1 MRFWPYLAYVF
12 TFKKGNTPAIRT
24 AIECVNQASK
34 CFDRYG
40 SYDYADH
47 LWQLAAG
54 YCYEIGA
61 ITKEPDLDQAVTF
74 YEHARES
81 INRLNTRND
90 NWLGTG
96 KPLVIPDEA
105 SERLEA
111 FELVDGHYQYKEGI
125 TQSST
130 TCNPMPP
137 AWPQTP

>member
-1 MRFWPYLAYVF
+1 MLV
-12 TFKKGNTPAIRT
+12 
-24 AIECVNQASK
+24 
-34 CFDRYG
+34 
-40 SYDYADH
+40 
-47 LWQLAAG
+47 
-54 YCYEIGA
+54 
-61 ITKEPDLDQAVTF
+61 
-74 YEHARES
+74 ES

-96 KPLVIPDEA
+96 EPLAIPDEA

-137 AWPQTP
+137 AWPQNSVDVLEIFGDSTTGWRTNKYDWRSSNANGIHKKYLSFYHLR